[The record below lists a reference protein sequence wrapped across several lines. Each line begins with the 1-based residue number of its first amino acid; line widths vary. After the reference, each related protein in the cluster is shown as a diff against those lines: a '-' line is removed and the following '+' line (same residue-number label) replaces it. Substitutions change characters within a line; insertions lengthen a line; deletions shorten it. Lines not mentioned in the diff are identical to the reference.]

1 MNTVNISLPENMYK
15 DVKKMLSGRGYSSV
29 SELVRDALRKI
40 LYSGTTE
47 SGFSK
52 EFENEVYES
61 SAQSPKKDIVLKTNR
76 DIDKYFRK
84 FPKGAGIRRKRNV
97 KN

>member
-15 DVKKMLSGRGYSSV
+15 DVKKMLSGRGYSSF
-29 SELVRDALRKI
+29 SEFVRDALRKI
-40 LYSGTTE
+40 LYSGAAE
-47 SGFSK
+47 SGFSR
-52 EFENEVYES
+52 EFENEVFKS
-61 SAQSPKKDIVLKTNR
+61 TAQSPRKDIVLKTDQ

-84 FPKGAGIRRKRNV
+84 FPKRAEIRRKDA

>member
-15 DVKKMLSGRGYSSV
+15 DVKKMLTSRRYSSV
-29 SELVRDALRKI
+29 SELVRDALRKV
-40 LYSGTTE
+40 LYSQASE
-47 SGFSK
+47 SGFSRK
-52 EFENEVYES
+52 FENEVLES
-61 SAQSPKKDIVLKTNR
+61 SAQSLRKDIVLETER

-84 FPKGAGIRRKRNV
+84 LRGKTVVKRRNA